1 MSVKHDAPA
10 EYEKGAGSEA
20 LHRIAFLLI
29 PDFSMIAFSSAVE
42 TLRLANRV
50 SNEPFY
56 GWRCYSLDGQ
66 SVKASNG
73 IVVEVGGGLADLDK
87 AAMVLV
93 CGGVD
98 VQRFAER
105 PLLDKLRRLAAHGA
119 TMGGLCT
126 APYLL
131 ARAGLLENVRCT
143 IHWENL
149 SGFQEEFPHIDI
161 TSELFEIDHNR
172 LTCAGG
178 TASLDMML
186 TIIAEQCG
194 YGVSTMVADM
204 VMHHRIR
211 DGHER
216 QRMDLRVRLGI
227 SNPKLLAVIQIME
240 DNLESPLSCS
250 HLAKDV
256 GLSTRQLE
264 RLFHKYL
271 KRPPTRYY
279 LGLRLERARFL
290 LTQTSMPVLTVALAC
305 GFVSASHFSKCFR
318 EYFGRTPSEERDVK
332 V

>member
-1 MSVKHDAPA
+1 MVLNEPA
-10 EYEKGAGSEA
+10 EYEKGAGHQAE
-20 LHRIAFLLI
+20 HRVAFILI

-42 TLRLANRV
+42 TLRLANRA
-50 SNEPFY
+50 SGQPFY

-73 IVVEVGGGLADLDK
+73 IVVEVDGGLIDLDQ
-87 AAMVLV
+87 APMVLV
-93 CGGVD
+93 CGGVEI
-98 VQRFAER
+98 QRFGQR

-119 TMGGLCT
+119 TLGGICT
-126 APYLL
+126 APWLL
-131 ARAGLLENVRCT
+131 AKAGLLDDYRCT

-149 SGFQEEFPHIDI
+149 SGFMEEFPEIEI
-161 TSELFEIDHNR
+161 TSELFEIDRNR

-178 TASLDMML
+178 TAALDMML
-186 TIIAEQCG
+186 TIIARQCG
-194 YGVSTMVADM
+194 YSVSTLVADM

-211 DGHER
+211 DGHEG

-227 SNPKLLAVIQIME
+227 SNPKLLAVIEIME
-240 DNLESPLSCS
+240 NNLETPLSCAG
-250 HLAKDV
+250 LAVDV

-290 LTQTSMPVLTVALAC
+290 LSQTSMPVLTVALAC
-305 GFVSASHFSKCFR
+305 GFVSASHFSKCYR
-318 EYFGRTPSEERDVK
+318 EYFERTPSEERNARV
-332 V
+332 